1 MIGHVLTVCLSAY
14 TLTRLD
20 APGRDVT
27 ILDAAPV
34 AETPLATVA
43 AVLLSDAQLPSR
55 AAEADRLA
63 AYLGERLADV
73 PAVTITID
81 TARRLIR
88 EQAVA

>member
-1 MIGHVLTVCLSAY
+1 VIGHVLTVCMEAF

-43 AVLLSDAQLPSR
+43 AVLLADAQLPSR
-55 AAEADRLA
+55 TAEADRLA
-63 AYLGERLADV
+63 AYLGERLADE
-73 PAVTITID
+73 PAVTITVD
-81 TARRLIR
+81 TVRRLIR
-88 EQAVA
+88 ERAVA